1 MGIIE
6 GTKTMFVEVEN
17 TLHDRYFSTLKK
29 IEKWETSWEQ
39 MLSDTYYIS
48 SEKTR
53 IRDNEIKILQ
63 EKKAS
68 ISLRLQ
74 EIDSLLRPP
83 SNNHYH
89 ENNKK
94 QYEQSRLE
102 AQTKTAEKIKQ
113 QN

>member
-17 TLHDRYFSTLKK
+17 TLQDRYFSTLKK

-63 EKKAS
+63 EKKES
-68 ISLRLQ
+68 ISMRLQ

-83 SNNHYH
+83 SNNHHH

-102 AQTKTAEKIKQ
+102 AQIKQ
-113 QN
+113 KH